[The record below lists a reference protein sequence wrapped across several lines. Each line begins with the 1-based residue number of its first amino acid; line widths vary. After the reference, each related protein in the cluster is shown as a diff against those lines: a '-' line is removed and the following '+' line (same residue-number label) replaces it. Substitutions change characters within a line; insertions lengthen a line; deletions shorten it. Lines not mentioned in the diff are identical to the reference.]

1 MSFKVVIDSCGELT
15 DEMKASGCF
24 ETASLMI
31 QVDDH
36 TIVDDATFDQAD
48 FLRRVAASPNC
59 PKSSCPSPE
68 AYRAAFDCD
77 ADHVFAV
84 TLSSKL
90 SGSYNS
96 AVLGMNLLKE
106 EKPDAKVYI
115 FDSRSASIGETL
127 IGLKI
132 QECEEQG
139 LPFEEI
145 IDKVEAYIDSQM
157 TWFVLENLET
167 LRKNGRLSK
176 VKAFVA
182 TALRIK
188 PVMVST
194 PEGEIAYLP
203 NPHLQENLAFC
214 FQMQLACG
222 RYPGFARKI
231 YLKGLRYNLHV
242 RPRSAL
248 IEVGAQTNTYEEALN
263 AMEPLA
269 ELLDTVLGK
278 RQMGQQ

>member
-36 TIVDDATFDQAD
+36 NIVDDATFDQAD

-127 IGLKI
+127 IGKGSMI
-132 QECEEQG
+132 RR
-139 LPFEEI
+139 
-145 IDKVEAYIDSQM
+145 
-157 TWFVLENLET
+157 VL
-167 LRKNGRLSK
+167 G
-176 VKAFVA
+176 VVA
-182 TALRIK
+182 GSLIYRFIYAAALRFNVPAEYMK
-188 PVMVST
+188 LVSAVIVGVAIAA
-194 PEGEIAYLP
+194 PEVRRWA
-203 NPHLQENLAFC
+203 A
-214 FQMQLACG
+214 FQMQKRRALAG
-222 RYPGFARKI
+222 RR
-231 YLKGLRYNLHV
+231 
-242 RPRSAL
+242 
-248 IEVGAQTNTYEEALN
+248 GA
-263 AMEPLA
+263 
-269 ELLDTVLGK
+269 
-278 RQMGQQ
+278 

>member
-1 MSFKVVIDSCGELT
+1 
-15 DEMKASGCF
+15 
-24 ETASLMI
+24 MI

-36 TIVDDATFDQAD
+36 NIVDDATFDQAD

-194 PEGEIAYLP
+194 PEGEIAQLDQARGMNKALVRMVDSIVEKVV
-203 NPHLQENLAFC
+203 NPDETVIAISHCNCPERA
-214 FQMQLACG
+214 QMVKETLIN
-222 RYPGFARKI
+222 RIHP
-231 YLKGLRYNLHV
+231 KGIFV
-242 RPRSAL
+242 
-248 IEVGAQTNTYEEALN
+248 V
-263 AMEPLA
+263 
-269 ELLDTVLGK
+269 DTAGISSMYANDGGIIVVA
-278 RQMGQQ
+278 

>member
-36 TIVDDATFDQAD
+36 NIVDDATFDQAD

-194 PEGEIAYLP
+194 PEGEIAQLDQARGMNKVV
-203 NPHLQENLAFC
+203 NPDETVIAISHCNCPERA
-214 FQMQLACG
+214 QMVKETLIN
-222 RYPGFARKI
+222 RIHP
-231 YLKGLRYNLHV
+231 KGIFV
-242 RPRSAL
+242 
-248 IEVGAQTNTYEEALN
+248 V
-263 AMEPLA
+263 
-269 ELLDTVLGK
+269 DTAGISSMYANDGGIIVVA
-278 RQMGQQ
+278 

>member
-1 MSFKVVIDSCGELT
+1 M
-15 DEMKASGCF
+15 
-24 ETASLMI
+24 
-31 QVDDH
+31 Q
-36 TIVDDATFDQAD
+36 
-48 FLRRVAASPNC
+48 SPY
-59 PKSSCPSPE
+59 P
-68 AYRAAFDCD
+68 
-77 ADHVFAV
+77 
-84 TLSSKL
+84 SKL

-194 PEGEIAYLP
+194 PEGEIAQLDQARGMNKALVRMVDSIVEKVV
-203 NPHLQENLAFC
+203 NPDETVIAISHCNCPERA
-214 FQMQLACG
+214 QMVKETLIN
-222 RYPGFARKI
+222 RIHP
-231 YLKGLRYNLHV
+231 KGIFV
-242 RPRSAL
+242 
-248 IEVGAQTNTYEEALN
+248 V
-263 AMEPLA
+263 
-269 ELLDTVLGK
+269 DTAGISSMYANDGGIIVVA
-278 RQMGQQ
+278 

>member
-1 MSFKVVIDSCGELT
+1 M
-15 DEMKASGCF
+15 
-24 ETASLMI
+24 
-31 QVDDH
+31 
-36 TIVDDATFDQAD
+36 
-48 FLRRVAASPNC
+48 
-59 PKSSCPSPE
+59 
-68 AYRAAFDCD
+68 
-77 ADHVFAV
+77 FAV

-194 PEGEIAYLP
+194 PEGEIAQLDQARGMNKALVRMVDSIVEKVV
-203 NPHLQENLAFC
+203 NPDETVIAISHCNCPERA
-214 FQMQLACG
+214 QMVKETLIN
-222 RYPGFARKI
+222 RIHP
-231 YLKGLRYNLHV
+231 KGIFV
-242 RPRSAL
+242 
-248 IEVGAQTNTYEEALN
+248 V
-263 AMEPLA
+263 
-269 ELLDTVLGK
+269 DTAGISSMYANDGGIIVVA
-278 RQMGQQ
+278 

>member
-36 TIVDDATFDQAD
+36 NIVDDATFDQAD

-84 TLSSKL
+84 TLSSQL

-194 PEGEIAYLP
+194 PEGEIAQLDQARGMNKALVRMVDSIVEKVV
-203 NPHLQENLAFC
+203 NPDETVIAISHCNCPERA
-214 FQMQLACG
+214 QMVKETLIN
-222 RYPGFARKI
+222 RIHP
-231 YLKGLRYNLHV
+231 KGIFV
-242 RPRSAL
+242 
-248 IEVGAQTNTYEEALN
+248 V
-263 AMEPLA
+263 
-269 ELLDTVLGK
+269 DTAGISSMYANDGGIIVVA
-278 RQMGQQ
+278 

>member
-36 TIVDDATFDQAD
+36 NIVDDATFDQAD
-48 FLRRVAASPNC
+48 FLRRVVASPNC

-84 TLSSKL
+84 TLSAKL

-194 PEGEIAYLP
+194 PEGEIAQLDQARGMNKALVRMVDSIVEKVV
-203 NPHLQENLAFC
+203 NPDETVIAISHCNCPERA
-214 FQMQLACG
+214 QMVKETLIN
-222 RYPGFARKI
+222 RIHP
-231 YLKGLRYNLHV
+231 KGIFV
-242 RPRSAL
+242 
-248 IEVGAQTNTYEEALN
+248 V
-263 AMEPLA
+263 
-269 ELLDTVLGK
+269 DTAGISSMYANDGGIIVVA
-278 RQMGQQ
+278 